1 MAYFNS
7 VREGVADKLIT
18 MSGKEQAVD
27 FLDGAA
33 RHRQSVLNIETTR
46 LTNARKSG
54 SLDKST
60 TDDSIKR
67 YMDEVAYL
75 AQAKSIVDNPPTRGG
90 MEFMKNQV
98 DMAQHKK
105 GTTYTS
111 GYGDMRSSAAKQR
124 ASNTR
129 LKNEESLH
137 GLDDDMDALD
147 DKLGGELK
155 KQQATLT
162 LSR

>member
-1 MAYFNS
+1 MNSQSLSLNSKYDKKMAYFNS

-90 MEFMKNQV
+90 MELMKNQV
-98 DMAQHKK
+98 DMAQHK
-105 GTTYTS
+105 
-111 GYGDMRSSAAKQR
+111 
-124 ASNTR
+124 
-129 LKNEESLH
+129 
-137 GLDDDMDALD
+137 
-147 DKLGGELK
+147 
-155 KQQATLT
+155 
-162 LSR
+162 